1 MRLSFAVDLAELPD
15 GRIRISVTS
24 PVGEATADVVNPFS
38 ADDIARYART
48 LNPETP
54 DIAASE
60 RENTVH
66 ELGDRLYQFIF
77 LASPQI
83 QAAYFTSLDRA
94 GNDGLRILFTVERAG
109 VLAGLPWEALR
120 DPARDHLALSRSTP
134 VVRYTKQLSIR
145 PPAIVTMPLRVLVVI
160 SSPAGMPALDVEA
173 EWTRLNEATRDMR
186 AQGLIALE
194 RLERATLSDLQRT
207 LRRAEYHV
215 LHIVGHSDFDAR
227 TNRGVLVFEQAD
239 GRPQI
244 VTAAELGREI
254 GEESTIR
261 LVVLNSCRSAERP
274 RGDEA
279 ATSLMGIASNLITR
293 GIPAVVAM
301 QFPISD
307 RAAQIFSEEFY
318 HALAEFI
325 PIDSAISEARR
336 AVANQL
342 RSTEWL
348 TPTLFMRTD
357 EGLLFRPAA
366 GPVDDPDDDED
377 VPVIP
382 PETLN
387 RDLLRWG
394 GCAGLAILVLIILLV
409 LVSRPDI
416 IIAPT
421 ATPTSTPT
429 STSTPTP
436 TPTATPTTTPSPTV
450 TPTPAGRADLRVSSV
465 RISPRQPAPGQ
476 LFQLN
481 VTFTNAG
488 VVDTGSFS
496 YAWDADS
503 TNPETQNAFVGTA
516 PNIPP
521 GASRSIIFPYSFGW
535 WGTYSSQFIVDALSE
550 VPEINELNNRFP
562 FAITLPSDQ
571 PFVLD
576 FSVLPDLTFVEP
588 PAEMPRDAYA
598 RWNLDFDL
606 ADECAAAS
614 LEFLDVEGD
623 VVIAPRAV
631 DGDTCLTSAVS
642 IGFSRLPL
650 SDAQIEILPSASG
663 RARAAF
669 FSSDDVTNPVRVVEL
684 DVTAGTLARLS
695 AVASEDEAFSLRRVI
710 ISLDNQP
717 VRITRLILFPPG

>member
-15 GRIRISVTS
+15 GRFRISVTS
-24 PVGEATADVVNPFS
+24 PVGEVTTDVANPFS
-38 ADDIARYART
+38 PDDIARYARV

-54 DIAASE
+54 GISASE

-109 VLAGLPWEALR
+109 ALAGLPWEALR

-134 VVRYTKQLSIR
+134 IIRYTKQLSIR
-145 PPAIVTMPLRVLVVI
+145 PPVPVAMPLRVLVVI
-160 SSPAGMPALDVEA
+160 SSPAGLPALDVEA
-173 EWTRLNEATRDMR
+173 EWNRLNEATRSLR

-207 LRRAEYHV
+207 LRRREYHA
-215 LHIVGHSDFDAR
+215 LHVIGHSDFDSR
-227 TNRGVLVFEQAD
+227 TNRGVLVFEQED
-239 GRPQI
+239 GSPQI

-261 LVVLNSCRSAERP
+261 MVLLNSCRSAERP
-274 RGDEA
+274 RGDGA
-279 ATSLMGIASNLITR
+279 AVSLMGIASNLITR

-357 EGLLFRPAA
+357 EGKLFTPMDSAPEDAQEAPEPA
-366 GPVDDPDDDED
+366 
-377 VPVIP
+377 VI
-382 PETLN
+382 N
-387 RDLLRWG
+387 RDLMRWG
-394 GCAGLAILVLIILLV
+394 GCAGLAIITLIILLV
-409 LVSRPDI
+409 LASRPD
-416 IIAPT
+416 PVV
-421 ATPTSTPT
+421 TPTL
-429 STSTPTP
+429 TP
-436 TPTATPTTTPSPTV
+436 TPTATSAPTL
-450 TPTPAGRADLRVSSV
+450 TPTPAGLADLRVSSV

-488 VVDTGSFS
+488 VVDTGAFS

-503 TNPETQNAFVGTA
+503 TDPATQNAFVGTA

-535 WGTYSSQFIVDALSE
+535 WGTYNSQFIVDALSE
-550 VPEINELNNRFP
+550 VAESNELNNRFP
-562 FAITLPSDQ
+562 FAITLLQDQ

-576 FSVLPDLTFVEP
+576 FSILPDLSFVEP
-588 PAEMPRDAYA
+588 PIVMARDAYA
-598 RWNLDFDL
+598 AWNLDFSL
-606 ADECAAAS
+606 AGECIDS
-614 LEFLDVEGD
+614 PLGFLDIAGD
-623 VVIAPRAV
+623 VVIAPQAAADDPCRTAALSISFTRA
-631 DGDTCLTSAVS
+631 
-642 IGFSRLPL
+642 PL
-650 SDAQIEILPSASG
+650 SDAQIELLPLSSG
-663 RARAAF
+663 RAQAAF
-669 FSSDDVTNPVRVVEL
+669 FSAENDAAPVQIVEI
-684 DVTAGTLARLS
+684 DVTAGMLARL
-695 AVASEDEAFSLRRVI
+695 APETNPNAPLRLTRVEV
-710 ISLDNQP
+710 SMTGQP
-717 VRITRLILFPPG
+717 ARLTRLILFPPP